1 MTVRFPLFPQIG
13 ALLRRLSSAL
23 PLLGGLLALG
33 LAAAPAQA
41 FTPRHAS
48 MVVDADTGRVLQASN
63 ADQRDHPAS
72 LTKIMTLYLL
82 FDALESG
89 KVHLYDRIPIS
100 RHAAAQAPSH
110 LGLPPGDSLPV
121 QDAILA
127 ICTKSANDIAVAVA
141 EYLGGS
147 EPAFSAMMTRKAREL
162 GMRQSNFVNASGL
175 PNRNQWSS
183 AHDMVILARAML
195 RDHARYYH
203 YFSTREFTYNGQ
215 TMRNHNHLMDHY
227 EGMDGMKTGYIATS
241 GFNLVASVRRNGH
254 RLIGVVFG
262 GSTARER
269 DHHMAQLLD
278 AAFVRDTGNTGVA
291 MDAMPAQPG
300 ANDEAAAE
308 PPAAPAPQLARHHRH
323 TRAEARA
330 EARARHL
337 REARARAK
345 ARREREEQQ
354 AQAEDDSSDTEDG
367 WGIQV
372 GAFSQHVRA
381 QKAARQAVHQLG
393 HLVADGDISIAH
405 SRSRH
410 GSIYRARVISLPKAT
425 ARAACRRLAHKH
437 MSCSVI
443 EVASR

>member
-1 MTVRFPLFPQIG
+1 MTVRFPQFSHAG
-13 ALLRRLSSAL
+13 APLRRLLSAL

-33 LAAAPAQA
+33 LAATPAQA

-48 MVVDADTGRVLQASN
+48 MVVDADSGRVLQSVN

-82 FDALESG
+82 FDALEEG
-89 KVHLYDRIPIS
+89 KVHLSDRIPIS

-147 EPAFSAMMTRKAREL
+147 EPAFAAMMTRKARDL

-195 RDHARYYH
+195 HDHARYYH
-203 YFSTREFTYNGQ
+203 YFSTRDFTYNGQ
-215 TMRNHNHLMDHY
+215 TMHNHNHLMDHY

-262 GSTARER
+262 GATARSR
-269 DHHMAQLLD
+269 DRQMAQLLD
-278 AAFVRDTGNTGVA
+278 AAFVRDTGTTGVA
-291 MDAMPAQPG
+291 LDAMPAQPG
-300 ANDEAAAE
+300 ANDEAAASE
-308 PPAAPAPQLARHHRH
+308 PPQHLARHHRL

-330 EARARHL
+330 ELRARRQ

-345 ARREREEQQ
+345 ARREREEEQ
-354 AQAEDDSSDTEDG
+354 ARAEDDSSDTEDG

-393 HLVADGDISIAH
+393 HLLADGDISIAH